1 MSPKK
6 TLKVQQVF
14 CWGFRG
20 ALVVDHEGG
29 SSFFFRVGQGSS
41 PCQWLFI
48 LGNILA
54 LSYLVP
60 GGVSPVRKN
69 MRDTFD
75 ILLTSL
81 ETSVG

>member
-29 SSFFFRVGQGSS
+29 SFYFFGWVKGVPHVNGCLSLGTSWHYLTLCLVG
-41 PCQWLFI
+41 F
-48 LGNILA
+48 
-54 LSYLVP
+54 
-60 GGVSPVRKN
+60 
-69 MRDTFD
+69 
-75 ILLTSL
+75 LL
-81 ETSVG
+81 